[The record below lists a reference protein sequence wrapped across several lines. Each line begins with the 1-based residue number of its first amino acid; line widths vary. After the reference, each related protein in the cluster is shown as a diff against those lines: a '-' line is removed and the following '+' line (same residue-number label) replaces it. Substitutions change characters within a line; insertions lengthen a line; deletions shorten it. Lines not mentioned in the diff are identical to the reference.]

1 MIVPIFVSMN
11 PSFLP
16 PERPHQ
22 TEGQSPT
29 NVPFAFQEGMV
40 AKGPTKTRVKR
51 SAPSCKMHRKSFDPV
66 LLISD
71 VRYIVSYSGKG
82 KVDRLAIH
90 RK

>member
-1 MIVPIFVSMN
+1 
-11 PSFLP
+11 
-16 PERPHQ
+16 
-22 TEGQSPT
+22 
-29 NVPFAFQEGMV
+29 MV
-40 AKGPTKTRVKR
+40 VKGPTKTRVKR

-82 KVDRLAIH
+82 KVIDRLAIH